1 MFAIVVFVSYCVQL
15 TSHVNHLV
23 QSVFQGSS
31 LSCRNFIG
39 YNFKYGS
46 NFVRNYSCGNI
57 SVVNL
62 IREIRD
68 NSLFVYGFDQNMF
81 DMIVCTVSCE

>member
-1 MFAIVVFVSYCVQL
+1 MNNNY
-15 TSHVNHLV
+15 TSL
-23 QSVFQGSS
+23 QGSS
-31 LSCRNFIG
+31 LSCCHFIG

-46 NFVRNYSCGNI
+46 DFARNYSCGDI

-68 NSLFVYGFDQNMF
+68 NSPFVHGFDQNML
-81 DMIVCTVSCE
+81 DMNVCTVSGE